1 MSKSRSFRTVII
13 IRQRSSQAS
22 STNPSLLGVDQCRVP
37 DVIARDLAF
46 LDIFR
51 CRTILELLPGIPS
64 YWDQPTLKIPSR
76 MFGIGPISVGKFS
89 HLLLF
94 KNKQFNVKFRFDF
107 ITKTKQTQME
117 KAAYGTDLSSVGT
130 ELDFHLKIHHLR
142 ALLGDSRTVL

>member
-1 MSKSRSFRTVII
+1 
-13 IRQRSSQAS
+13 
-22 STNPSLLGVDQCRVP
+22 
-37 DVIARDLAF
+37 
-46 LDIFR
+46 
-51 CRTILELLPGIPS
+51 
-64 YWDQPTLKIPSR
+64 